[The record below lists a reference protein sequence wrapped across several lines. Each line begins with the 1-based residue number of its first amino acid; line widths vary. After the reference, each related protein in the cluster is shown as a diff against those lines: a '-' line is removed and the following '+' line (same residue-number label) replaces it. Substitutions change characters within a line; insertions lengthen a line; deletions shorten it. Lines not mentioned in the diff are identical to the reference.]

1 MYEIHGMHGLYVWI
15 VCMDCVQGESPHGFW
30 RIQEQK
36 PPCDACPRSK
46 KTPFDAYPTS
56 GKRSGYGVRLRMVTG
71 PPYYGLSL
79 DNLTTDGHWT
89 TWLLLG
95 GEEGIDADSRT
106 QGYRGHSKL
115 RTHTVV
121 GPYGR
126 LMPRSIRPS

>member
-1 MYEIHGMHGLYVWI
+1 MRFMECMDCVYGLFVWI
-15 VCMDCVQGESPHGFW
+15 VCRASPRMASGGYKSKN
-30 RIQEQK
+30 R
-36 PPCDACPRSK
+36 PVTRAPGAK

-89 TWLLLG
+89 TSLHLG
-95 GEEGIDADSRT
+95 VEEGIDADSRT